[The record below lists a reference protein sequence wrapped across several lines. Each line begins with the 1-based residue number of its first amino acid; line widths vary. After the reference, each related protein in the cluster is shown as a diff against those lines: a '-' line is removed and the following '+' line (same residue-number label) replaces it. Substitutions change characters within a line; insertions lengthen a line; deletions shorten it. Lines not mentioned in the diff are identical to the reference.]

1 MAEIS
6 DTTPQ
11 TQTVTFDIEDGGS
24 GGDSRSPGISLPL
37 VSVSFVQK
45 VMILVFFLIKKG
57 NDISCIF
64 IVIDVFL
71 T

>member
-24 GGDSRSPGISLPL
+24 GGDSRSPGISRPL